1 MSSSGEDSPTSK
13 ATTVKT
19 KPGLM
24 KDTILPENYA
34 ETAMTF
40 REDMFSLLFI
50 SLVKPQYKLYCEIVH
65 RTKQQEPYDL
75 HQPLITI

>member
-19 KPGLM
+19 KSM
-24 KDTILPENYA
+24 KDTILPENLA

-40 REDMFSLLFI
+40 REDMYSLLFI

-75 HQPLITI
+75 HQPLVTI

>member
-19 KPGLM
+19 KSALM
-24 KDTILPENYA
+24 KDTILPENLA

-40 REDMFSLLFI
+40 REDMYSLLFI

-65 RTKQQEPYDL
+65 RTK
-75 HQPLITI
+75 